1 MRGPSRVND
10 IPQST
15 DYTNNFESN
24 RANNLN
30 KEHTDNS
37 K

>member
-24 RANNLN
+24 RATSLK